1 MDYTKGQGATL
12 LGDVINGTNEFRD
25 KQGKLATSAAF
36 GALKKSMTAGNEREA
51 KRTSG
56 ISDDVNADPN
66 SDGYSQQAW
75 QDKANEANKKSELT
89 KGFAGVTTSI
99 ASPSKNMTRMT

>member
-1 MDYTKGQGATL
+1 
-12 LGDVINGTNEFRD
+12 
-25 KQGKLATSAAF
+25 
-36 GALKKSMTAGNEREA
+36 MTAGNEREA

-75 QDKANEANKKSELT
+75 QNKANEANKKSELT
-89 KGFAGVTTSI
+89 KGIAGVTTSI
-99 ASPSKNMTRMT
+99 AKSAAEAN